1 MSLTEHQKNELNT
14 VADSIA
20 YYIEDHLRET
30 ISWQMPDSLVDDLQ
44 EEQFMDAM
52 GYAYEKVLQLLTEQV
67 VSRVTA

>member
-1 MSLTEHQKNELNT
+1 MTLTEHQKNELDT

-44 EEQFMDAM
+44 EVQFMDAM
-52 GYAYEKVLQLLTEQV
+52 DYAYEKVLQLLTEK
-67 VSRVTA
+67 

>member
-30 ISWQMPDSLVDDLQ
+30 ISWQMPDSLVIDMQ

-52 GYAYEKVLQLLTEQV
+52 GYAYNKVLQLITE
-67 VSRVTA
+67 

>member
-1 MSLTEHQKNELNT
+1 MNLAAMNLTEHQKNELDI

-44 EEQFMDAM
+44 EVQFMDAM
-52 GYAYEKVLQLLTEQV
+52 DYAYEKVLQLLTEK
-67 VSRVTA
+67 